1 MVDQKRK
8 EKKRV
13 LEIKKISVFFIFLI
27 DVINIIITVRLS
39 EEVYFVSL
47 DKKYI
52 IFVYIA
58 LYTVTYICTFGL
70 G

>member
-27 DVINIIITVRLS
+27 DVINIIITVRLT

>member
-1 MVDQKRK
+1 M
-8 EKKRV
+8 
-13 LEIKKISVFFIFLI
+13 
-27 DVINIIITVRLS
+27 INIIITVRLS